1 MHNYN
6 FFKEIVRTF
15 LYNLIFVSHK
25 DVLFIH
31 NCIKQIHYEHHF
43 FPVPETP
50 LLQARV
56 RAHGLQRLSPEDVA
70 TRLPLLHTGA
80 SVTKLFCFVSYAP
93 EEANVSL
100 ASLINTVGDQG

>member
-31 NCIKQIHYEHHF
+31 NCIKQIQNMIPF
-43 FPVPETP
+43 
-50 LLQARV
+50 AK
-56 RAHGLQRLSPEDVA
+56 
-70 TRLPLLHTGA
+70 
-80 SVTKLFCFVSYAP
+80 KLIV
-93 EEANVSL
+93 
-100 ASLINTVGDQG
+100 